1 MKFIG
6 QIFTKITRKQ
16 SAEFGQVSVLVSI
29 LFAIYYRNWHL
40 ATVSFW
46 ILLLTILIPG
56 IFYPLAVI
64 WFGLSKILSKI
75 SSLFILNLV
84 FLFLVIPVGLFR
96 KMIGIDNLKLKK
108 FKKNR
113 DSVMTERNHLYEAN
127 DLVNT
132 F

>member
-1 MKFIG
+1 MQFIK
-6 QIFTKITRKQ
+6 QIFKKVTRKQ
-16 SAEFGQVSVLVSI
+16 SAEFGQVSVLICVF
-29 LFAIYYRNWHL
+29 LAIYFKVWHYVT
-40 ATVSFW
+40 AAFW
-46 ILLLTILIPG
+46 LMLVTLLLPG

-75 SSLFILNLV
+75 SSYIILNLV
-84 FLFLVIPVGLFR
+84 FFILVIPVGLFR
-96 KMIGIDNLKLKK
+96 KMTGRGNLKINQ

-113 DSVMTERNHLYEAN
+113 SSVMTERNHLYEPA

>member
-40 ATVSFW
+40 ATISFW

-56 IFYPLAVI
+56 IFYPLAFI

-113 DSVMTERNHLYEAN
+113 DSVMTERNHLYEAK

>member
-16 SAEFGQVSVLVSI
+16 SAEFGQVAVLVSI